1 MRIAIAEDV
10 ALLRE
15 GIVRLLKEQ
24 GHEVVAEI
32 GDAREI
38 LKAAKE
44 YHPDVMIIDIRMP
57 PTNTDDGLRAAIEV
71 RNKVTPK
78 IPVLILSQYIE
89 TFYASLLLD
98 DDEAGVGY
106 LLKDRVTDIK
116 GFMASLDEV
125 ARGGTVLDAEVV
137 QSLLH
142 DSKDVSLQSLT
153 AREREILALMAQG
166 KSNFGI
172 ASTIFIT
179 EGSVEKHISSIMSKL
194 GLVNEETSHRRVLA
208 AIKYLNQS

>member
-15 GIVRLLKEQ
+15 GIVRLLKEN

-32 GDAREI
+32 GDARQI
-38 LKAAKE
+38 LKAAQE
-44 YHPDVMIIDIRMP
+44 FQPDIMIIDIRMP

-71 RNKVTPK
+71 RRKVVPK

-98 DDEAGVGY
+98 EDESGVGY

-116 GFMASLDEV
+116 GFMSSLNEV
-125 ARGGTVLDAEVV
+125 AQGGTVLDAEVV
-137 QSLLH
+137 HSLLH
-142 DSKDVSLQSLT
+142 DSKDLTLQSLT
-153 AREREILALMAQG
+153 VREREILALMAQG

-179 EGSVEKHISSIMSKL
+179 EGAVEKHISSIMSKL

-208 AIKYLNQS
+208 AIKYLNQ

>member
-15 GIVRLLKEQ
+15 GIVRILKEN

-32 GDAREI
+32 SDAREI
-38 LKAAKE
+38 LKVATNE
-44 YHPDVMIIDIRMP
+44 RPDLMIIDIRMP
-57 PTNTDDGLRAAIEV
+57 PTNTDDGLRSAIEV
-71 RNKVTPK
+71 RKKIAPK

-98 DDEAGVGY
+98 DDQTGIGY
-106 LLKDRVTDIK
+106 LLKDRVTDIR
-116 GFMASLDEV
+116 GFMASLEDI
-125 ARGGTVLDAEVV
+125 AAGGTVLDPEVV

-142 DSKDVSLQSLT
+142 DSKDLSLQSLT

-179 EGSVEKHISSIMSKL
+179 EGSVEKHISNIMNKL
-194 GLVNEETSHRRVLA
+194 GLATEETSHRRVLA
-208 AIKYLNQS
+208 VIRYLNN